1 MQPAVEELMK
11 LGALPSSQNTDITKL
26 EKFQN
31 LLSDIEKPISDDE
44 ARALILLFG
53 PDDCFGIGWTLLHLI
68 DTSPGW
74 PIEDCLIETG
84 NPWVDQLRERAK
96 I

>member
-11 LGALPSSQNTDITKL
+11 LGALPCSQNTNLAKL

-31 LLSDIEKPISDDE
+31 LLNEIEKPISDDE

-53 PDDCFGIGWTLLHLI
+53 PDDCFGICWALLHLMKL
-68 DTSPGW
+68 PQAG
-74 PIEDCLIETG
+74 
-84 NPWVDQLRERAK
+84 QLMIASMKQESMDRSVKERAK